1 VAPRG
6 LIIHADDFGFT
17 PAVTR
22 GILEAY
28 DAGVVTS
35 TSVMVGTP
43 GWPDAAARL
52 RQRAL
57 DAAPLDRPLDVGLH
71 FNVLVGRPLVPARS
85 LTDRRTGAFATL
97 PTLVARALAGRIDGD
112 EVRAECVAQIEALR
126 RESGRTVTHLDSHR
140 HTHPLPGI
148 WRAVL
153 GAAADAG
160 VPVVRVPAERWRT
173 ARTRRVVAQL
183 HRVAVS
189 ASAWRPGTRPG
200 ARDAAMR
207 PPIEFTGLTLD
218 GGRDFEAGV
227 LRTLDGL
234 APGVTELMVHPGYS
248 EPALEAIDGYT
259 WQREREL
266 AALMSPAVT
275 ARLARGDIR
284 LTSFAY
290 I

>member
-1 VAPRG
+1 MAPRE

-17 PAVTR
+17 PGVTR

-57 DAAPLDRPLDVGLH
+57 DVAPLDRPLDVGLH
-71 FNVLVGRPLVPARS
+71 FNLLVGRPLVAAAS

-97 PTLVARALAGRIDGD
+97 PVLIARALTGRIDGD
-112 EVRAECVAQIEALR
+112 EVRAECLAQIEALR
-126 RESGRTVTHLDSHR
+126 RESGRAVTHLDSHR

-160 VPVVRVPAERWRT
+160 VPMVRLPAEPWRT
-173 ARTRRVVAQL
+173 ARTRRAVAQL

-189 ASAWRPGTRPG
+189 ASAWRPAVQRAETRPPV
-200 ARDAAMR
+200 A
-207 PPIEFTGLTLD
+207 FTGLTLD

-234 APGVTELMVHPGYS
+234 GPGVTELMVHPGYS
-248 EPALEAIDGYT
+248 EPALAAIDGYT